1 MSAVIEATL
10 PAELEA
16 ADEAEAYAS
25 LAVRL
30 VYLVGGRIE
39 TWAFEPC
46 ALVLTREGA
55 LDPEGISFG
64 CDYDLNIRSREL
76 RRGYVRAVDTGRL
89 MGNGREIWLGRE
101 PAAAELPIDDAGE
114 AAVAI
119 AHSLVELPRDE
130 LERRARNLL
139 LSE

>member
-1 MSAVIEATL
+1 MSAVME
-10 PAELEA
+10 ELLIA
-16 ADEAEAYAS
+16 APKSADQADAYAS

-46 ALVLTREGA
+46 ALVLAREGA
-55 LDPEGISFG
+55 LDSDGISFG

-76 RRGYVRAVDTGRL
+76 RRGYVRAVDTGLL

-101 PAAAELPIDDAGE
+101 PTAAELPIDDAGE
-114 AAVAI
+114 DAVAI